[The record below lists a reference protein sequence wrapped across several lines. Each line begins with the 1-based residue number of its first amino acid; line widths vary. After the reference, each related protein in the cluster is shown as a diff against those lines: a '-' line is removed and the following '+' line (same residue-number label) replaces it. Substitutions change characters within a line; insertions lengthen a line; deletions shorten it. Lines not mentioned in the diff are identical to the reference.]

1 LLNEEGAPASI
12 SSVCPLEVLELVRR
26 DRGLVD
32 GREKKEKFY
41 LQLMQKLSF
50 KCQAVHCS

>member
-1 LLNEEGAPASI
+1 MLNEEGAPASI